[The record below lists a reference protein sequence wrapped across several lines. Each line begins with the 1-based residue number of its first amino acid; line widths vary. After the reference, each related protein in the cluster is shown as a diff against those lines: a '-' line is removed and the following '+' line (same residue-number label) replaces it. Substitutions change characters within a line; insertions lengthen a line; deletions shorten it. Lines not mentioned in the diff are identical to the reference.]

1 MFLTE
6 QEIIDTPQALRRTCR
21 YFDEHRQDIRAF
33 LSANP
38 ERKFTFFGCGSS
50 YMLAKSAAV
59 LFSTLTD
66 TSACAIAAGD
76 YIVDPK
82 TYRQTV
88 AGSIVVSISRSGKT
102 SEMVRAM
109 QHIKQALG
117 RPIVSVCMLKD
128 NDIAPCSALNI
139 TLDWCYDQS
148 VCQTRTVANLY
159 AALLLLAGEYSCD
172 ASLERSVQ
180 AVCRT
185 GEIFQQENL
194 PVLTGLAARNWDNA
208 VVLADGIACGIAE
221 EASLAFTEIAM
232 LPGRYFH
239 LLDYRHGPIVISGEK
254 TLTLILLRP
263 AQLELQRALVQDVLA
278 HGGIVITASV
288 HEGNPCGASAHIR
301 LDVLE
306 NDAAQALP
314 FLYLAQMLSLRKA
327 LSLGHNP
334 DTPAGLDAYIT
345 L

>member
-1 MFLTE
+1 M
-6 QEIIDTPQALRRTCR
+6 
-21 YFDEHRQDIRAF
+21 
-33 LSANP
+33 
-38 ERKFTFFGCGSS
+38 
-50 YMLAKSAAV
+50 
-59 LFSTLTD
+59 
-66 TSACAIAAGD
+66 
-76 YIVDPK
+76 
-82 TYRQTV
+82 
-88 AGSIVVSISRSGKT
+88 
-102 SEMVRAM
+102 
-109 QHIKQALG
+109 
-117 RPIVSVCMLKD
+117 
-128 NDIAPCSALNI
+128 
-139 TLDWCYDQS
+139 
-148 VCQTRTVANLY
+148 
-159 AALLLLAGEYSCD
+159 
-172 ASLERSVQ
+172 
-180 AVCRT
+180 
-185 GEIFQQENL
+185 
-194 PVLTGLAARNWDNA
+194 LTGLAARNWDNA